1 MGAPVS
7 AGILEA
13 AVYVEDLDATEAFYG
28 GLLGLERLTR
38 RDGRHVFFRCGEG
51 VILTFIAQ
59 ATREPPD
66 PEAALPVPPHGAV
79 GPGHVCLAADA
90 EDLNEW
96 ERHLR
101 DNNVDIEADFFWPN
115 GARSI
120 YLRDPAGNSV
130 EIADK
135 TLWRRG

>member
-1 MGAPVS
+1 MAAPVS
-7 AGILEA
+7 SGVLEA
-13 AVYVEDLDATEAFYG
+13 AVYVEDLDATEAFYV

-38 RDGRHVFFRCGEG
+38 RDGRHVFFRCGDS

-59 ATREPPD
+59 ATQQPPD

-90 EDLNEW
+90 EQLNEW

-101 DNNVDIEADFFWPN
+101 DNNVEIEADFYWPN

>member
-1 MGAPVS
+1 MAAPVS
-7 AGILEA
+7 SGVLEA

-38 RDGRHVFFRCGEG
+38 RDGRHVFFRCGDS

-59 ATREPPD
+59 ATQQPPD

-90 EDLNEW
+90 DQLNEW

-101 DNNVDIEADFFWPN
+101 DNNVEIEADFYWPN

>member
-28 GLLGLERLTR
+28 GLLGLERITR

-51 VILTFIAQ
+51 VILTFIAE
-59 ATREPPD
+59 ATRQPPD
-66 PEAALPVPPHGAV
+66 DPAALPVPPHGAV
-79 GPGHVCLAADA
+79 GPGHVCLAAQA
-90 EDLNEW
+90 EELNEW

-101 DNNVDIEADFFWPN
+101 DNNVEIEADFFWPN

-135 TLWRRG
+135 TLWRRA

>member
-1 MGAPVS
+1 MAAPVS
-7 AGILEA
+7 SGVLEA

-38 RDGRHVFFRCGEG
+38 RDGRHVFFRCGDS

-59 ATREPPD
+59 ATQQPPD

-90 EDLNEW
+90 EQLNEW

-101 DNNVDIEADFFWPN
+101 DNNVEIEADFYWPN

>member
-1 MGAPVS
+1 MAAPVS
-7 AGILEA
+7 SGVLEA

-38 RDGRHVFFRCGEG
+38 RDGRHVFFRCGDS

-59 ATREPPD
+59 ATQQPPD

-79 GPGHVCLAADA
+79 GPGHVCLAAEA
-90 EDLNEW
+90 EQLNEW

-101 DNNVDIEADFFWPN
+101 DNNVEIEADFYWPN

>member
-1 MGAPVS
+1 MAAPVS
-7 AGILEA
+7 SGVLEA
-13 AVYVEDLDATEAFYG
+13 AVYVEDLDKTEAFYG
-28 GLLGLERLTR
+28 WLLGLDRITR
-38 RDGRHVFFRCGEG
+38 RDGRHVFFRCGDS

-59 ATREPPD
+59 ATRAPPD

-79 GPGHVCLAADA
+79 GPGHVCLATDA
-90 EDLNEW
+90 EQLNEW

-101 DNNVDIEADFFWPN
+101 DNNVEIEADFYWPN